1 MSVLKI
7 GLLPGWQVWDNF
19 VNLELVMSE
28 FYSLFFIYFLSCVLL
43 V

>member
-28 FYSLFFIYFLSCVLL
+28 FSSFFFFFLKSRVLL